1 MNRVQ
6 PSDNLVNE
14 AVQQSSG
21 ASLNTPV
28 HPLRRLKRECEG
40 CILIM
45 SELRKIHKIIKSL
58 KNKIV

>member
-1 MNRVQ
+1 MVMNRVQ
-6 PSDNLVNE
+6 PSDNLANE

-21 ASLNTPV
+21 ASLNTLV

-45 SELRKIHKIIKSL
+45 SELRKI
-58 KNKIV
+58 NT